1 MCRIQVGCIYFAYGL
16 IITGRSLCLS
26 HFEERQMGHIQ
37 RQQSCYLTKSTKG
50 IRLLIFVSTTLI
62 APFLIQNNKI
72 IKEKKTLIGVDTV
85 CIQQFLIQSE
95 KFTPPYRIKYL
106 SVIVNEIQNYTI

>member
-1 MCRIQVGCIYFAYGL
+1 MRRIQVGCIHFAYGL

-62 APFLIQNNKI
+62 APFFIQNNKMNE
-72 IKEKKTLIGVDTV
+72 EKKQLSSVSIRYAFNNFSFRATNLLHLI
-85 CIQQFLIQSE
+85 E
-95 KFTPPYRIKYL
+95 L
-106 SVIVNEIQNYTI
+106 SI